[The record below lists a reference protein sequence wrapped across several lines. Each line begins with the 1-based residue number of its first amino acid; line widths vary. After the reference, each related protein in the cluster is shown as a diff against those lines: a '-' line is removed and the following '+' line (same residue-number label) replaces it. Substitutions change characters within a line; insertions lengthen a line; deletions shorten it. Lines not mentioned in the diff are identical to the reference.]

1 MMTQKS
7 VSVILRILCVISLI
21 AVVLM
26 SVFLFR
32 ILGKVLKD
40 QGTAAVIFKAVIVIC
55 ALLVATAV
63 LLAWAIFSDIGRGQS
78 FTLRNAKRLK
88 AMSLLFAFVALA
100 ALVPLTLIV
109 ISELGYLSL
118 IFSIVVVFVAISF
131 CVICLCLSYLI
142 KNGADIEEENR
153 LTV

>member
-1 MMTQKS
+1 MTQKS

-32 ILGKVLKD
+32 ILGMVLND
-40 QGTAAVIFKAVIVIC
+40 SGAVTAIFKAVIVIC
-55 ALLVATAV
+55 ALLVALAV
-63 LLAWAIFSDIGRGQS
+63 ILAWVMFSDIGRGKS

-88 AMSLLFAFVALA
+88 TMSCLFAFVALA
-100 ALVPLTLIV
+100 ALVPLALII
-109 ISELGYLSL
+109 ISKLGYLSF
-118 IFSIVVVFVAISF
+118 IFTLVVIFVAISF